1 MSPGT
6 GQQEAAAEPPQQAVL
21 QPTFEAGHRVWRVR
35 LIMLLSLLWA
45 SGGLWAAYATYVHVV
60 GAGGEPVALAERL
73 GLTLFIALVAIAL
86 PVAMDIYARCYVV
99 RAAASPDGQWHCY
112 TTLRWWGERREM
124 IRQDAFGKATCHEGK
139 FHLRDSS
146 GQIVTPR
153 VDAPYRSQ
161 RVRQRR
167 LPYILDDRGFY
178 LDHPA
183 R

>member
-1 MSPGT
+1 MSPAT
-6 GQQEAAAEPPQQAVL
+6 AQQHAAAETSQLAAL

-45 SGGLWAAYATYVHVV
+45 GGGLWAAYATYVHVV

-73 GLTLFIALVAIAL
+73 GLTLFIALVAIAF

-124 IRQDAFGKATCHEGK
+124 IHKDALGKNTYHEGK

-146 GQIVTPR
+146 GLIVTPR
-153 VDAPYRSQ
+153 VEAPYRSQ
-161 RVRQRR
+161 RVRRRR

-178 LDHPA
+178 LDRAA